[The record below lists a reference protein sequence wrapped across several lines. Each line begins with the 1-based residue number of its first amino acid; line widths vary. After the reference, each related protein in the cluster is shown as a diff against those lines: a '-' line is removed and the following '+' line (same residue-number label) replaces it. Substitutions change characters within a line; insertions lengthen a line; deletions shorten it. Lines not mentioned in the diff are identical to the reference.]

1 MHSGLLTR
9 DGLGYPFFEGAAAR
23 RQKPDTF
30 RTTRPRQTGAVT
42 VQAVID
48 YVYASLIER
57 AVVPS
62 LDQIADTVV
71 GDRSSIA
78 RLIREAK
85 IGKTLLL
92 DDTDAIWM
100 AGPFSA
106 RPTAYHVQ
114 AGDKRWFANCAWDA
128 LGIGAI
134 VDAPVDIDTTC
145 SDCGEALR
153 FRLAPAS
160 SDVPDWIVHVLVPAR
175 HWYDDIGFT

>member
-9 DGLGYPFFEGAAAR
+9 DGLGYFFFEGGAAR
-23 RQKPDTF
+23 RRKPDTF
-30 RTTRPRQTGAVT
+30 RTTRPRQTSAVT
-42 VQAVID
+42 IQAVID

-62 LDQIADTVV
+62 LDQIAGAVG

-106 RPTAYHVQ
+106 RPTTYHVQ
-114 AGDKRWFANCAWDA
+114 TDDRKWFANCAWDA
-128 LGIGAI
+128 LGIGPI
-134 VDAPVDIDTTC
+134 VGAPVDVAMRCT
-145 SDCGEALR
+145 DCGEALR
-153 FRLAPAS
+153 FHLTPDS
-160 SDVPDWIVHVLVPAR
+160 SKVPDWIVHLLVPAR